1 LFSIEYDAG
10 ESGRM
15 IDSSAYVLRVR
26 GLRKTYP
33 GTIALKGLDF
43 DLQAGE
49 VRALLGKNGAGKST
63 FVEILSGTIRPDA
76 GDVQIDGRSVT
87 LGSPTQARDEG
98 ISTVHQDLSLFPE
111 LSARENI
118 TIGRCSR
125 YGVISFR
132 QQKLEADAAL
142 EQMGSMIDL
151 NARVASLSARDQ
163 QLTAIAKALS
173 YRPRVLILDEPT
185 SALPSEEVGQ
195 LIALVRRL
203 ADRGVAVIYVSH
215 RLDEIPRVAHS
226 VTVLRDGSLVDTL
239 DIRQTTQSNI
249 VEMMLGT
256 ELAQSEKPLSRAK
269 DGSSMSVSQISGG
282 KLHDISFQLHEG
294 EILGL
299 WGAPGSGRTELLR
312 AIYGLDPITGGAVTF
327 GESAFLHVNPGELIR
342 RGVGFSPDDRKRDGL
357 VLSLSVAE
365 NISLACLREVS
376 RGGVIQSREL
386 EQVAK
391 KQVEQL
397 AIKIS
402 SLAAPVRSLSG
413 GNQQKVV
420 VGKLLAAHA
429 RVLLLDEPTK
439 GIDVEA
445 KSGLYALL
453 RALAE
458 RGASVII
465 APTELE
471 ELFLVCD
478 RILVLRQGRM
488 ICEMTIHDANPQKIM
503 HLALTGEND
512 ESIVN

>member
-1 LFSIEYDAG
+1 MQGMWGDMDG
-10 ESGRM
+10 
-15 IDSSAYVLRVR
+15 SSTCVLRVR

-43 DLQAGE
+43 DLDAGE

-63 FVEILSGTIRPDA
+63 FVEILSGTIVPDA
-76 GDVQIDGRSVT
+76 GEVQIDGRTVM
-87 LGSPTQARDEG
+87 LGSPTQAREEG

-111 LSARENI
+111 LTARENI

-125 YGVISFR
+125 YGVISR
-132 QQKLEADAAL
+132 RMQQAEADAAL
-142 EQMGSMIDL
+142 EQMGSVVDL
-151 NARVASLSARDQ
+151 NARVGRLSARDQ

-215 RLDEIPRVAHS
+215 RLDEIPRVASS
-226 VTVLRDGSLVDTL
+226 VTVLRNGVLVNTL
-239 DIRQTTQSNI
+239 DIHQTTHSHI
-249 VEMMLGT
+249 VEMMLGKA
-256 ELAQSEKPLSRAK
+256 LVQGEKPQSRSKGAAALSASRISNAK
-269 DGSSMSVSQISGG
+269 
-282 KLHDISFQLHEG
+282 LRDITFQLHRG

-299 WGAPGSGRTELLR
+299 WGAPGAGRTELLR
-312 AIYGLDPITGGAVTF
+312 AIYGLDPIDAGTLSF
-327 GESAFLHVNPGELIR
+327 GSSDVARPSPGDLIR
-342 RGVGFSPDDRKRDGL
+342 LGVGFSPDDRKRDGL

-365 NISLACLREVS
+365 NISLACLQEVS
-376 RGGVIQSREL
+376 RGGVIQSQQL

-397 AIKIS
+397 SIKVS

-445 KSGLYALL
+445 KSGLYSLL

-458 RGASVII
+458 QGDSVII
-465 APTELE
+465 APTEIE

-478 RILVLRQGRM
+478 RILVLRQGKVISETSIR
-488 ICEMTIHDANPQKIM
+488 DANLQNIM

-512 ESIVN
+512 ERIVT